1 MSHIVTQRPRLLA
14 IIGSGETAPTMA
26 KVHRLLVERL
36 GPPPVEAVLL
46 DTPYGFQENAQE
58 ISHRTVDY
66 FERNLRL
73 RLRVAS
79 WRGRSDEVLRREQ
92 ALALARG
99 ADLVFAG
106 PGSPTYALRVWRD
119 RGLREILAD
128 KLALGGCVTFGS
140 AAAVCLGIVAVPA
153 YEIYKVG
160 ADPHWVQGLDLL
172 SVIGLRAAV
181 IPHYDN
187 AEGGTHDT
195 RFCYLGERRLRMME
209 SMLDAPTCVLGVDEH
224 TAGVF
229 DLDSDTLTVLGR
241 GGVTVRNDGVSTV
254 FDSGST
260 IGMDELRAAA
270 AGDRCAIATVHAS
283 KRVPGADPDTRTVPS
298 LHAEAQDLKRA
309 FDAGLHSGNVAAAVA
324 AVLELEQAIVD
335 WSADTEEEDGADAPR
350 AVLRGMVLR
359 LGELAA
365 VGARDPTELV
375 APFVDTLVELRDRA
389 RAQHSWSLA
398 DDMRERLSR
407 AGIQVRDTP
416 DGTVWA
422 LTSR

>member
-1 MSHIVTQRPRLLA
+1 MSYLVTQRPPLLA

-79 WRGRSDEVLRREQ
+79 WRGRSDEVLPREQ

-119 RGLREILAD
+119 RGLREVLAD
-128 KLALGGCVTFGS
+128 KLAFGGCVTFGS
-140 AAAVCLGIVAVPA
+140 AAAVCLGIAAVPA

-160 ADPHWVQGLDLL
+160 TDPHWEQGLDLL
-172 SVIGLRAAV
+172 SAIGLRAAV

-187 AEGGTHDT
+187 TEGGTHDT
-195 RFCYLGERRLRMME
+195 RFCYL
-209 SMLDAPTCVLGVDEH
+209 
-224 TAGVF
+224 
-229 DLDSDTLTVLGR
+229 
-241 GGVTVRNDGVSTV
+241 
-254 FDSGST
+254 
-260 IGMDELRAAA
+260 
-270 AGDRCAIATVHAS
+270 
-283 KRVPGADPDTRTVPS
+283 
-298 LHAEAQDLKRA
+298 
-309 FDAGLHSGNVAAAVA
+309 
-324 AVLELEQAIVD
+324 
-335 WSADTEEEDGADAPR
+335 
-350 AVLRGMVLR
+350 
-359 LGELAA
+359 
-365 VGARDPTELV
+365 
-375 APFVDTLVELRDRA
+375 VELRDRA
-389 RAQHSWSLA
+389 RAQRSWSLA